1 MSAGDLV
8 VIFLA
13 TAAGAT
19 VKGATGIGLPLV
31 ATPLMSLVI
40 GVENAVV
47 AIAIPNLASNA
58 LIVWTQREHRGV
70 VGSLRSFLAVGV
82 VASLFGAAVLTQLD
96 ERWLMLAL
104 ATVVTSFLTWRL
116 LAKNPVWSP
125 AVRRRGRLPVATVA
139 GLAQGSIGISGP
151 IIAPWFQ
158 GHGLRREAFMYGNSI
173 VFLWSGAA
181 QIAGLTLAAAW
192 TSDRL
197 LGAVV
202 CGAAVALV
210 QPLAARWGRGLD
222 QRRFELAVTGV
233 LVIAVASLIVRA
245 I

>member
-70 VGSLRSFLAVGV
+70 VGSLRSFRV
-82 VASLFGAAVLTQLD
+82 VV
-96 ERWLMLAL
+96 
-104 ATVVTSFLTWRL
+104 
-116 LAKNPVWSP
+116 
-125 AVRRRGRLPVATVA
+125 
-139 GLAQGSIGISGP
+139 
-151 IIAPWFQ
+151 
-158 GHGLRREAFMYGNSI
+158 
-173 VFLWSGAA
+173 
-181 QIAGLTLAAAW
+181 
-192 TSDRL
+192 
-197 LGAVV
+197 
-202 CGAAVALV
+202 
-210 QPLAARWGRGLD
+210 
-222 QRRFELAVTGV
+222 
-233 LVIAVASLIVRA
+233 
-245 I
+245 